1 MHVLPLEH
9 SRIMESAE
17 SNPRCSAS
25 VRTCFAKRSLILPLG
40 LRNSHFAHNVTPS
53 EAKFNGT
60 VGVFPIKSSIGMYF
74 EDITNVPT
82 GCGQK
87 TSQRAACHH
96 GRSMLWN
103 SAMLLFWA
111 SGRSTW

>member
-1 MHVLPLEH
+1 MPVLPLEH

-60 VGVFPIKSSIGMYF
+60 VGVLPINSSTGIFLENMVNLPF
-74 EDITNVPT
+74 ECRV
-82 GCGQK
+82 GG
-87 TSQRAACHH
+87 SRRGLAY
-96 GRSMLWN
+96 
-103 SAMLLFWA
+103 
-111 SGRSTW
+111 STFLR